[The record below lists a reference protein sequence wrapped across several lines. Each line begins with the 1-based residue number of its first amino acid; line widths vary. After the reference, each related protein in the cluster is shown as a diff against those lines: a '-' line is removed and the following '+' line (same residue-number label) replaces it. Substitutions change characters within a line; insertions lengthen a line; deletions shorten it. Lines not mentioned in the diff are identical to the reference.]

1 MFPVLRSHRD
11 YQSFVAEQLKTHYT
25 AGILRVQPPDWN
37 LIEKFWLT
45 DLSKTAT
52 ILHNTFSKQG
62 PSPRDPADMLRSVLL
77 MLQTGESSVTKWVTQ
92 LRRVPLYAILSGF
105 LPTQTPGIGTFYDF
119 FDRLWASDSPNFSSK
134 KKRKT
139 KKIKKGKKK
148 GEKAPTT
155 SPNKVANLVKGLDCR
170 SSGLKFRPFDR
181 LYALFKEV
189 VVLHSAQLGLLGDV
203 KNLCLAG
210 DGTPVRTSAYP
221 RSKRTCDCREK
232 GIHNCDCLR
241 IYSQP
246 DCNIGWDSSRECY
259 YHGYHLY
266 VFTAA
271 ESFYDLP
278 VYPRLH
284 MASRHDS
291 ISMLLS
297 AAELQQ
303 RYPEWSL
310 SCVLLDAAHD
320 AMPIYQ
326 YFKKRN
332 ISALIDLNKRRLGQT
347 KYKDDFSLSESGV
360 PICNKG
366 LEMKD
371 NGYDHTR
378 GRRKYR
384 CPLVN
389 KGVVTCD
396 SPCSTSS
403 YGRCIYTYTKE
414 NLRLFPPIARNSNE
428 WKNAYKRRTTVERS
442 NKREKVDYM
451 LEAARH
457 RSTKMWTIRIYGI
470 MMCQHMDAWFKESDL
485 NLQSTLLTA

>member
-25 AGILRVQPPDWN
+25 GGILRVQPPDWN
-37 LIEKFWLT
+37 LIEKFWIT
-45 DLSKTAT
+45 
-52 ILHNTFSKQG
+52 
-62 PSPRDPADMLRSVLL
+62 
-77 MLQTGESSVTKWVTQ
+77 
-92 LRRVPLYAILSGF
+92 
-105 LPTQTPGIGTFYDF
+105 
-119 FDRLWASDSPNFSSK
+119 
-134 KKRKT
+134 
-139 KKIKKGKKK
+139 
-148 GEKAPTT
+148 
-155 SPNKVANLVKGLDCR
+155 
-170 SSGLKFRPFDR
+170 
-181 LYALFKEV
+181 
-189 VVLHSAQLGLLGDV
+189 
-203 KNLCLAG
+203 
-210 DGTPVRTSAYP
+210 
-221 RSKRTCDCREK
+221 
-232 GIHNCDCLR
+232 
-241 IYSQP
+241 
-246 DCNIGWDSSRECY
+246 
-259 YHGYHLY
+259 
-266 VFTAA
+266 
-271 ESFYDLP
+271 
-278 VYPRLH
+278 
-284 MASRHDS
+284 
-291 ISMLLS
+291 
-297 AAELQQ
+297 
-303 RYPEWSL
+303 
-310 SCVLLDAAHD
+310 
-320 AMPIYQ
+320 
-326 YFKKRN
+326 
-332 ISALIDLNKRRLGQT
+332 DLNKRRLGQT

-485 NLQSTLLTA
+485 KLQSTLLTA

>member
-1 MFPVLRSHRD
+1 MLPVVRSHCD

-25 AGILRVQPPDWN
+25 GGILCIQSPDWN

-45 DLSKTAT
+45 DLSKTAF
-52 ILHNTFSKQG
+52 ILRDTFSKQG
-62 PSPRDPADMLRSVLL
+62 PRPRDPADMLRSILL
-77 MLQTGESSVTKWVTQ
+77 MVQTGVSSVTQWVTL

-105 LPTQTPGIGTFYDF
+105 IPNKTPGVGTFYDF
-119 FDRLWASDSPNFSSK
+119 FARLWASDSPNFSCK

-139 KKIKKGKKK
+139 KKIKKGARK

-155 SPNKVANLVKGLDCR
+155 SPNKVANLVKGLESR
-170 SSGLKFRPFDR
+170 SAVFKFLPFDR
-181 LYALFKEV
+181 LCALFKEIFV
-189 VVLHSAQLGLLGDV
+189 FKSAQLGLLGDI

-232 GIHNCDCLR
+232 GIFDCECPR

-259 YHGYHLY
+259 FHGYHLY
-266 VFTAA
+266 VYTAA

-278 VYPRLH
+278 VYPRLYK
-284 MASRHDS
+284 ASRHDS

-297 AAELQQ
+297 AEELQL
-303 RYPEWSL
+303 RYPDWVISR
-310 SCVLLDAAHD
+310 VLLDAAHD
-320 AMPIYQ
+320 AMPIYH
-326 YFKKRN
+326 YFNNRD
-332 ISALIDLNKRRLGQT
+332 ILAFIDLNKRRSGQT
-347 KYKDDFSLSESGV
+347 KYKDDFSLSESGI

-371 NGYDHTR
+371 NGYDYTR

-384 CPLVN
+384 CPLIK
-389 KGVVTCD
+389 KGIVACD

-403 YGRCIYTYTKE
+403 YGRCVYTYTKE
-414 NLRLFPPIARNSNE
+414 NIRLFPPIARNSNE
-428 WKNAYKRRTTVERS
+428 WKNAYKRRTSVERS

-457 RSTKMWTIRIYGI
+457 RSSKMWNIRIYAI

-485 NLQSTLLTA
+485 TLQSTLLTA